1 MQRVNMHISL
11 TLQGPLLT
19 QSSAPGELGLDLVAA
34 RRGDKFSLPA
44 TLVAGKLRQALE
56 ELQSVKESSTG
67 KVDWFNPQLDIWLG
81 KESYQK
87 SPKSKQL
94 YFSDF
99 ELETDVPTE
108 SDHIR
113 HRITIYQKSRT
124 VERGQLVMMENPFVS
139 GHEYQFTGKLHFFS
153 PKDQADTI
161 LKSIKTGFN
170 WFSQLGA
177 MKSTGFGQVKHVGF
191 NSLEKLDIPTPG
203 EAQKSCKKKI
213 GLHIRP
219 LYPFCLS
226 GKPVI
231 DNLFESEAI
240 IPGGAIIG
248 SIATTWSHLAGVHD
262 GKVPADS
269 TRENLRNN
277 FSKIRISHGFP
288 GDCSNRRP
296 VVPPLSLVKVDDDS
310 SFYDVALLS
319 HPSLINDLPPAFCLD
334 WKDDENT
341 LKCYPWP
348 YLRMKRWGWPSVT
361 SELRVHTGI
370 DRAQYRSKKAELFA
384 YNQIVPGDCTW
395 YAEMDLSR
403 IEDDEERAESFEQL
417 KTLLHH
423 GIIGLGKTKTVV
435 DITFTPSASEQEPY
449 FPSRIA
455 PIHDALWCITLQTDT
470 LLGSPDSPVC
480 LDETSGADELEAMYR
495 KAWHDLSAGELHL
508 VRYFARQKLSGGGF
522 RHSVFQ
528 AGREQYRPWLLTE
541 AGSIFVLRSET
552 GDIAGAKEKIQDW
565 LNYGLPLSDSVISYY
580 EIGGNEGERWKKCPF
595 LPQNG
600 YGEIAVNIETGDK
613 AITLTDEMV
622 NAGAQS
628 PTIVPIGQP
637 TFEREEIK

>member
-1 MQRVNMHISL
+1 MQRVTMHISL
-11 TLQGPLLT
+11 LIQGPLLT

-34 RRGDKFSLPA
+34 RRGDNFYLPA
-44 TLVAGKLRQALE
+44 TLVVGKLRQALE
-56 ELQSVKESSTG
+56 ELQSVNESPTR

-81 KESYQK
+81 KESYQQ

-99 ELETDVPTE
+99 ELEKDVHTE
-108 SDHIR
+108 SDQIR
-113 HRITIYQKSRT
+113 HRIKIDQKSST
-124 VERGQLVMMENPFVS
+124 VEQGQLVMMENPFVS
-139 GHEYQFTGKLHFFS
+139 GQEYRFTGKLHFFS
-153 PKDQADTI
+153 PKNKADTL
-161 LKSIKTGFN
+161 LKHIKTGFN

-177 MKSTGFGQVKHVGF
+177 MKSTGFGQVKCVSFPH
-191 NSLEKLDIPTPG
+191 LEKLDIPNPG
-203 EAQKSCKKKI
+203 AAPKSCNKKI
-213 GLHIRP
+213 GMQIRP

-226 GKPVI
+226 GKPVT

-240 IPGGAIIG
+240 ISGGAIIG
-248 SIATTWSHLAGVHD
+248 SIATTWSHLADQHD
-262 GKVPADS
+262 GKVPVDS
-269 TRENLRNN
+269 TRKVLQDN
-277 FSKIRISHGFP
+277 FSKIRICHGFP
-288 GDCSNRRP
+288 GDSSKRRP
-296 VVPPLSLVKVDDDS
+296 LVPPLSLVKVDDDS
-310 SFYDVALLS
+310 TLYDVALLS
-319 HPSLINDLPPAFCLD
+319 QPSLINGLPPAFSLD
-334 WKDDENT
+334 WKGDENT

-348 YLRMKRWGWPSVT
+348 YLRMKEWGWPAVA

-370 DRAQYRSKKAELFA
+370 DRANNRSKKAELFA

-403 IEDDEERAESFEQL
+403 IADEGERAEVFEQL

-435 DITFTPSASEQEPY
+435 DISFTPSASEPEPY

-455 PIHDALWCITLQTDT
+455 PIEDAYWCITLQTDT
-470 LLGSPDSPVC
+470 LLGSPDCPVH
-480 LDETSGADELEAMYR
+480 LDETSGEVELEAIYR
-495 KAWHDLSAGELHL
+495 KAWHDLSAGGLQL

-528 AGREQYRPWLLTE
+528 AGKEQYRPWLLTE
-541 AGSIFVLRSET
+541 AGSVFVLRSEN
-552 GDIAGAKEKIQDW
+552 GDIAGAEEKIKSW

-580 EIGGNEGERWKKCPF
+580 EIGDNEDLQWQRCPF

-600 YGEIAVNIETGDK
+600 YGEIAVNVDTGDR
-613 AITLTDEMV
+613 AITLTDEMA
-622 NAGAQS
+622 AGTAGG

-637 TFEREEIK
+637 TFEEKGIK